1 MFALDDTVLKI
12 RIVSGST
19 EEIYD
24 VEGTGSVETVDL
36 EDGDEII
43 FQEYSETTDTLYLVK
58 DLENK

>member
-1 MFALDDTVLKI
+1 MFALGDTVLKI

-24 VEGTGSVETVDL
+24 VEGTGGVETVDL
-36 EDGDEII
+36 KDGDEII

-58 DLENK
+58 DIENK